1 MFVGRKNELDYLNT
15 KYTSSNAEFII
26 LYGRRRIGKTEILRE
41 FVKDK
46 KHVFYSG
53 HQITD
58 FMQLNRVTGVLT
70 EHFNKKIYSDSFNQW
85 EQVFS
90 YISENLTKEEKTV
103 IVFDEFP
110 YMVEGNS
117 SIPSVLQ
124 SIWDHSLSKKNILII
139 LCGSSISFMK
149 NELLSEKNPL
159 YGRTTGV
166 LKITEMDFESS
177 LGFYPNIDFHEQ
189 VAFYSVFSG
198 VPYYL
203 SRINREKS
211 LKENIITSILQ
222 NGSVLFNEVEFLL
235 KQELREVSVYNTI
248 ITAIALGR
256 TKQNEIVQLSGVEK
270 TKLTYYL
277 NSLIDLGIIRKEFP
291 STIKTKE
298 MVKSR
303 VGLYIL
309 DNSFFRFYYRFVYPH
324 VSELMD
330 GNIDII
336 YEDIIEKQLMDFIG
350 YEFEKIAIAHVR
362 NINQR
367 KEIPLR
373 LIRIGRWWDKNKE
386 IDIVGYDI
394 SHNFIF
400 GECKWRNEKL
410 GVPVLKQL
418 QDKSMA
424 IKEEVRDKYYI
435 LFSKSGFTDELKNL
449 ALIDDKIILVDYNL
463 AKGGFGIN

>member
-1 MFVGRKNELDYLNT
+1 MFVGRQKELDYIND
-15 KYTSSNAEFII
+15 KYLSSKAEFIV

-58 FMQLNRVTGVLT
+58 FMQLKRITSVVT
-70 EHFNKKIYSDSFNQW
+70 EHFDEKIYSESLDQW
-85 EQVFS
+85 EHVFN
-90 YISENLTKEEKTV
+90 YISNNLSDNEKTV

-110 YMVEGNS
+110 YMVEGNA

-149 NELLSEKNPL
+149 KELLSEKNPL

-166 LKITEMDFESS
+166 LRISEMDFESTH
-177 LGFYPNIDFHEQ
+177 GFYPNKEFHEQ

-203 SRINREKS
+203 SRIDNKKS
-211 LKENIITSILQ
+211 LRENIINNILV

-248 ITAIALGR
+248 ITAIALGKTR
-256 TKQNEIVQLSGVEK
+256 QHEIVQISGIEK
-270 TKLTYYL
+270 TKLSYYL
-277 NSLIDLGIIRKEFP
+277 NSLIDLGIIKKEFP

-298 MVKSR
+298 TIKSR
-303 VGLYIL
+303 AGLYVL

-324 VSELMD
+324 LSELID

-336 YEDIIEKQLMDFIG
+336 YEDIIEKQLMDFVG
-350 YEFEKIAIAHVR
+350 YEYEKIAISHIR
-362 NINQR
+362 KLNQLR
-367 KEIPLR
+367 EFPLR
-373 LIRIGRWWDKNKE
+373 LIRIGRWWNKNSE

-394 SHNFIF
+394 NHNYIF

-410 GVPVLKQL
+410 GLKILRSL
-418 QDKSMA
+418 QEKSLV
-424 IKEEVRDKYYI
+424 IRKEVKDKYYI
-435 LFSKSGFTDELKNL
+435 LFSKSGFTDEVIKQ
-449 ALIDDKIILVDYNL
+449 ADIDEKIILVDYN
-463 AKGGFGIN
+463 KNRYNQN

>member
-1 MFVGRKNELDYLNT
+1 MFVGRKNELDYLND
-15 KYTSSNAEFII
+15 KYSSPNAEFIV

-58 FMQLNRVTGVLT
+58 FMQLNRVTSVLT
-70 EHFNKKIYSDSFNQW
+70 EHFTKKIYSDSFNQW
-85 EQVFS
+85 EHVFS
-90 YISENLTKEEKTV
+90 YISENLTEEEKTV
-103 IVFDEFP
+103 IIFDEFP

-124 SIWDHSLSKKNILII
+124 SIWDHSLSKKNLLII

-203 SRINREKS
+203 SRINKEKS
-211 LKENIITSILQ
+211 LRENIITNILQ

-277 NSLIDLGIIRKEFP
+277 NSLIDLGIVRKEFP

-309 DNSFFRFYYRFVYPH
+309 DNSFFRFYYRFVYPNL
-324 VSELMD
+324 SELMD

-336 YEDIIEKQLMDFIG
+336 YEDIIEKQLMDFMG

-362 NINQR
+362 NLSQR
-367 KEIPLR
+367 KEFPLR

-400 GECKWRNEKL
+400 GECKWRNDKL
-410 GVPVLKQL
+410 GIPVLKQL
-418 QDKSMA
+418 QDKSMD
-424 IKEEVRDKYYI
+424 IKKEVRDKYYI

-449 ALIDDKIILVDYNL
+449 ALLDDKIILVDYSL
-463 AKGGFGIN
+463 AKGLL

>member
-1 MFVGRKNELDYLNT
+1 MFVGRQKELDYIND
-15 KYTSSNAEFII
+15 KYLSSKAEFIV

-58 FMQLNRVTGVLT
+58 FMQLKRITSVVT
-70 EHFNKKIYSDSFNQW
+70 EHFDEKIYSESLDQW
-85 EQVFS
+85 EHVFN
-90 YISENLTKEEKTV
+90 YISNNLSDNEKTV

-110 YMVEGNS
+110 YMVEGNA

-149 NELLSEKNPL
+149 KELLSEKNPL

-166 LKITEMDFESS
+166 LRISEMDFESTH
-177 LGFYPNIDFHEQ
+177 GFYPNKEFHEQ

-203 SRINREKS
+203 SRIDNKKS
-211 LKENIITSILQ
+211 LRENIINNILV

-248 ITAIALGR
+248 ITAIALGKTR
-256 TKQNEIVQLSGVEK
+256 QHEIVQISGIEK
-270 TKLTYYL
+270 TKLSYYL
-277 NSLIDLGIIRKEFP
+277 NSLIDLGIIKKEFP

-298 MVKSR
+298 MIKSR
-303 VGLYIL
+303 AGLYVL

-324 VSELMD
+324 LSELID

-336 YEDIIEKQLMDFIG
+336 YEDIIEKQLMDFVG
-350 YEFEKIAIAHVR
+350 YEYEKIAISHIR
-362 NINQR
+362 KLNQLR
-367 KEIPLR
+367 EFPLR
-373 LIRIGRWWDKNKE
+373 LIRIGRWWNKNSE

-394 SHNFIF
+394 NHNYIF

-410 GVPVLKQL
+410 GLKILKSL
-418 QDKSMA
+418 QEKSLV
-424 IKEEVRDKYYI
+424 IRKEVKDKYYI
-435 LFSKSGFTDELKNL
+435 LFSKSGFTDEVIKQ
-449 ALIDDKIILVDYNL
+449 ADIDEKIILVDYN
-463 AKGGFGIN
+463 KNRYNQN